1 MQPIWSASKYR
12 DTDNYTTMYILAVP
26 TLPASAVEHKVIC
39 VCVGGGEGTLESDCL
54 YLNSEGS
61 IY

>member
-26 TLPASAVEHKVIC
+26 TLPASAVEHKVIW
-39 VCVGGGEGTLESDCL
+39 GGGEGTLESDCL